1 MDFQF
6 VGRLLTEAVR
16 RSDPVP
22 GDFGRG
28 RSGGDPVAWCADAFS
43 QSLRRLERAHLPMSG
58 RLERLQIAFVF
69 RGVLVRKSGKYAK
82 ESGRRDRHTP
92 VGAAWSLESEVAFF
106 TAENLSNSY
115 LDDLDATR

>member
-1 MDFQF
+1 M
-6 VGRLLTEAVR
+6 T
-16 RSDPVP
+16 
-22 GDFGRG
+22 RG
-28 RSGGDPVAWCADAFS
+28 PHAAS
-43 QSLRRLERAHLPMSG
+43 ERADEQASRTAPN
-58 RLERLQIAFVF
+58 RIRF